1 MSIKQ
6 KAIHGVIWTGIAKA
20 SMQLVLFLL
29 MLVLARLLSPQDFG
43 IVGMAA
49 IVTVAIS
56 MVNDRGLG
64 TAVIQRNS
72 ISQEHLSSVFW
83 GGIAFSILL
92 FAATILASYPMALFF
107 KNPLVQPVVAVQGA
121 GFVIGSLGIVQ
132 KSILN
137 KELEFKKLAVM
148 EVVSSVASGVVSI
161 TLALMRFGVWSLVIG
176 ALVRDGVNVLL
187 VWFYSRWRPHLFF
200 SWSRFKELFSYS
212 ANVLGNDV
220 VSYAVINMDVII
232 IGRMLGTE
240 ALGYYSLALNL
251 VKMPVTRLS
260 SVVSKVAFPA
270 FSAIQDDMKKL
281 HKGFL
286 KASAL
291 LSLIIFP
298 LLLGLAI
305 FASEFISLFMG
316 EKWMP
321 MAMPLII
328 LVPLGL
334 AKSVGVIRWPVL
346 MALGRPDVELKWNIA
361 YILPLAACIYCGA
374 RHSLEGAAAGISLL
388 LVLTFPLV
396 QTISDR
402 IIHLGD
408 REFYRSIAPAAA
420 AGAAMVLLTIPIKS
434 FLLPLISSNTLFIFV
449 AGLLFATAVYLL
461 VLLLTA
467 RPILLELAEF
477 LLPGRRKNLPAG
489 EQQPLKPGH
498 EQKKSCS

>member
-20 SMQLVLFLL
+20 SMQIVLFLL
-29 MLVLARLLSPQDFG
+29 MLVLARLLSPEDFG

-64 TAVIQRNS
+64 TAIIQKS
-72 ISQEHLSSVFW
+72 TLSQEHLSSVFW
-83 GGIAFSILL
+83 GGIAFSLLL
-92 FAATILASYPMALFF
+92 FAATIVASYPMALFF

-137 KELEFKKLAVM
+137 KDLEFKKLAVM
-148 EVVSSVASGVVSI
+148 EVISSVASGVVSI

-187 VWFYSRWRPHLFF
+187 VWIYSRWRPRLFF
-200 SWSRFKELFSYS
+200 SWRQFKELFSFS

-220 VSYAVINMDVII
+220 VSYAVTNMDVVI

-240 ALGYYSLALNL
+240 ALGYYTLALNL

-260 SVVSKVAFPA
+260 GVVSKVAFPA

-281 HKGFL
+281 RKGFL

-298 LLLGLAI
+298 LLLGLAL
-305 FASEFISLFMG
+305 FAREFIALFMG

-328 LVPLGL
+328 LVPMGL

-346 MALGRPDVELKWNIA
+346 MALGRPDVELKWNLA
-361 YILPLAACIYCGA
+361 YILPLATCIYLGA

-420 AGAAMVLLTIPIKS
+420 AGGAMVLVTLLAKS
-434 FLLPLISSNTLFIFV
+434 LLLPLISSNTLF
-449 AGLLFATAVYLL
+449 LFIGGFLIAAAVYML
-461 VLLLTA
+461 VLLTTA
-467 RPILLELAEF
+467 RPTLRNIREF
-477 LLPGRRKNLPAG
+477 IRPDGSSEKERRKKAASETNP
-489 EQQPLKPGH
+489 
-498 EQKKSCS
+498 